1 MLELKNIYPDLII
14 PSYFHINES
23 HKEWRIIHHD
33 YESGVNSLFDGKIDT
48 PPAPMGEARPF
59 GRQLATTVKGRG
71 EYIVAHIKSSSGQN
85 EEVIM
90 KTYKRGGLTA
100 LFLPDIFSDARRPL
114 NELVLT
120 EKARVNGASVS
131 EILGLQIKWITPFLF
146 RAKIIFKKIP
156 DAITLDDFILFL
168 LKNYKDKY
176 SDAERRGDRDA
187 QMRGYSEPEGTAGG
201 DASKGKALS
210 ELYQKKRNLI
220 ESVSQA
226 VGQLHQVGIYHSDLN
241 IRNILIQ
248 SPEGRTIKTYIID
261 LDKSAYEQPL
271 SFDKRVD
278 NLIRLNRSL
287 EKMIF
292 KFKSLNINNII
303 TYTDRFLL
311 LETYFNG
318 LSLGGKDQ
326 KRLVISRCL
335 RHARLHKWWW
345 RLYRSG

>member
-33 YESGVNSLFDGKIDT
+33 YESGVNSLFDGKIDV
-48 PPAPMGEARPF
+48 PSAPMGEARPF

-71 EYIVAHIKSSSGQN
+71 EYIVAHIKSASGQN

-100 LFLPDIFSDARRPL
+100 LFLPDIFNDARRPL

-120 EKARVNGASVS
+120 EKARVNGVSVS
-131 EILGLQIKWITPFLF
+131 EILGIQIKWITPFLF
-146 RAKIIFKKIP
+146 RAKIISKKIP
-156 DAITLDDFILFL
+156 DTITLEDFILFL

-176 SDAERRGDRDA
+176 S
-187 QMRGYSEPEGTAGG
+187 
-201 DASKGKALS
+201 
-210 ELYQKKRNLI
+210 ELYQKKKNLI
-220 ESVSQA
+220 ESISRA
-226 VGQLHQVGIYHSDLN
+226 IGQLHQVGIYHSDLN

-248 SPEGRTIKTYIID
+248 SPEGTIKTYIID
-261 LDKSAYEQPL
+261 LDKSYYEQPL

-292 KFKSLNINNII
+292 KFKSLNINNIV
-303 TYTDRFLL
+303 TYTDRLLL
-311 LETYFNG
+311 LETCFNE

-326 KRLVISRCL
+326 KRSVTSRCL
-335 RHARLHKWWW
+335 RHTRLHKWWW

>member
-33 YESGVNSLFDGKIDT
+33 YESGVNSLFDGEIDT
-48 PPAPMGEARPF
+48 PPAPMGEVRPF

-85 EEVIM
+85 EEIIM

-100 LFLPDIFSDARRPL
+100 LFLPDIFNDARRPL

-120 EKARVNGASVS
+120 EKARVSGVSVS
-131 EILGLQIKWITPFLF
+131 EILGIQIKWITPFLF
-146 RAKIIFKKIP
+146 RAKIISKKIP
-156 DAITLDDFILFL
+156 DTMTLEDFILFL

-176 SDAERRGDRDA
+176 S
-187 QMRGYSEPEGTAGG
+187 
-201 DASKGKALS
+201 

-220 ESVSQA
+220 KSVSQA
-226 VGQLHQVGIYHSDLN
+226 IGQLHQVGIYHSDLN

-248 SPEGRTIKTYIID
+248 SPEGTIKTYIID

-271 SFDKRVD
+271 SFNKRVD

-292 KFKSLNINNII
+292 KFKSLNINNIV

-318 LSLGGKDQ
+318 LALGGKDQ
-326 KRLVISRCL
+326 KRLVISSCL
-335 RHARLHKWWW
+335 RHTRLHKWWW